1 MQDRKEIVQLR
12 RRMISEYMQKCSQ
25 DMKATQTTAQLRANG
40 RIVVDRVISQARKN
54 LAAKGIA

>member
-12 RRMISEYMQKCSQ
+12 RRIISEYISNCSQ
-25 DMKATQTTAQLRANG
+25 NMKATQTTAQLKANG
-40 RIVVDRVISQARKN
+40 RIMADRAISQARKN